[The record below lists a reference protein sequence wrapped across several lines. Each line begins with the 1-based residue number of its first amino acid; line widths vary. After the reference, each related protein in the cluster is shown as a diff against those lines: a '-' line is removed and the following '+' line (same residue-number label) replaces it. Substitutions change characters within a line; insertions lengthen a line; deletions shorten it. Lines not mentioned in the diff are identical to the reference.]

1 MNMSGTTVLKKEE
14 KLKAKLEFKN
24 LKLLEKIDKKNT
36 PLHTYTQKGWVSEIK
51 KIIGN
56 VDLDLRNYYGL
67 TALEIAKERK
77 HIEIIELIENQIEI
91 NNRLFKAMESEDFEK
106 MKIFID
112 LGANVNLRNH
122 NSYMP
127 IHLSIFWKDTRALEK
142 LIEMNVDLNSKDE
155 KGWTPL
161 MVASNYGKYE
171 HVLLLLEKGV
181 DVNVKDNYDWTA
193 LELARD
199 RIINIGLEIQDDLDK
214 VVEILNSIR
223 K

>member
-1 MNMSGTTVLKKEE
+1 MDMSGTTVLNKEKKVRE
-14 KLKAKLEFKN
+14 LGFKEV
-24 LKLLEKIDKKNT
+24 KLLEKIDKKNT
-36 PLHTYTQKGWVSEIK
+36 PLHTYTQKGWVSEVA
-51 KIIGN
+51 KIIGKT
-56 VDLDLRNYYGL
+56 DLSLKNYYGL
-67 TALEIAKERK
+67 TALDIAKERK
-77 HIEIIELIENQIEI
+77 HLEIIELIENQIEI

-127 IHLSIFWKDTRALEK
+127 IHLSIFWRDTRALEK

-171 HVLLLLEKGV
+171 HVLLLLEKNV
-181 DVNVKDNYDWTA
+181 DVNVKDNNGWTA
-193 LELARD
+193 LELAKD
-199 RIINIGLEIQDDLDK
+199 RIMNIGLQIQDDLDA
-214 VVEILNSIR
+214 VVEILDKYKAS
-223 K
+223 